1 MTVGVCRL
9 TLHLPES
16 RSLKD
21 KRGVVKSVL
30 DRLRKRNVSASEVD
44 SHDLWQKAEVGFAVV
59 SRDRAGAE
67 SAVRAALAD
76 VEGWTGLKS
85 VEALLE
91 FH

>member
-21 KRGVVKSVL
+21 KRSVVKSVL
-30 DRLRKRNVSASEVD
+30 DRLGAKNVSAAEVD
-44 SHDLWQKAEVGFAVV
+44 AHDLWQRAELGFAVV

-67 SAVRAALAD
+67 SALRAALAD
-76 VEGWTGLKS
+76 IEGWTGLKS
-85 VEALLE
+85 VDAEVE